1 MAPQHNL
8 RAVAWM
14 IGAAAAFSLLVVCVR
29 ELSAALPTPEI
40 LFFRC
45 LFTTALLIPWAVR
58 AGWEGVRMRR
68 PWPNLLRGVSTFAA
82 MTMWFHA
89 IGIVPLADA
98 VAIQSAY
105 PLFTILLAMLLF
117 AERPG
122 IRRGLATLAGFAG
135 VLVIVRPGFEVIG
148 LPTAM
153 LLGAAWFY
161 AVSNICVKAMAD
173 TESPT
178 RMVFTLNFLLLVFSA
193 VPTAFVW
200 TTPDLAAV
208 PWIVLLAGSGF
219 AAHMCL
225 HAGTS
230 CRLVVEGGFRCVVM
244 RLLRLDLRRSSS
256 FGCGAFCRVADHSGL
271 GVAFQL
277 WKAPDLAAVPW
288 IVLLSG
294 SGFAAHMC
302 LIRAPQPGAPAVV
315 FATHPA
321 VLTSAYIAGACPK
334 KGKAAGL
341 ANAHLA
347 SPGPSN
353 PEPFAA
359 LNGLLLYGEIPR
371 YLARRRRRWPR
382 ASRARPITGCA
393 KRERGASPRGL
404 P

>member
-1 MAPQHNL
+1 MVRRLPMPPQRNL
-8 RAVAWM
+8 GAVAWM
-14 IGAAAAFSLLVVCVR
+14 VGAAAAFSLLVVCVR

-45 LFTTALLIPWAVR
+45 LFTTALLMPWVVR
-58 AGWEGVRMRR
+58 AGWEGMRMRR

-89 IGIVPLADA
+89 IAIVPLADA

-200 TTPDLAAV
+200 TTPNLAAV
-208 PWIVLLAGSGF
+208 PWIVLLAASGF

-225 HAGTS
+225 TRALATGES
-230 CRLVVEGGFRCVVM
+230 AAVM
-244 RLLRLDLRRSSS
+244 PFDFLRL
-256 FGCGAFCRVADHSGL
+256 
-271 GVAFQL
+271 
-277 WKAPDLAAVPW
+277 
-288 IVLLSG
+288 
-294 SGFAAHMC
+294 
-302 LIRAPQPGAPAVV
+302 
-315 FATHPA
+315 
-321 VLTSAYIAGACPK
+321 
-334 KGKAAGL
+334 
-341 ANAHLA
+341 
-347 SPGPSN
+347 
-353 PEPFAA
+353 PFAA
-359 LNGLLLYGEIPR
+359 LNGLLLYGEMPDIWTVAGGA
-371 YLARRRRRWPR
+371 LVF
-382 ASRARPITGCA
+382 ASATYIAVREARPG
-393 KRERGASPRGL
+393 R
-404 P
+404 